1 MKLIKELQENV
12 IDEKVSLSTTL
23 RKAKVLAS
31 LLKNDQFKKWV
42 DDELNGYD
50 GDSVLPDY
58 RQLSTQSYG
67 TFANGFQ
74 MVKNS
79 PLPTHHLPEVVQN
92 YASQIDLRQG
102 IKELESIAAI
112 DDQALHFKWPPDM
125 IAIVQREFSDSYA
138 LLDAWRAVGRSQ
150 IEGILDAIRNRL
162 LEFILQLKDLRP
174 EIVESEDAIGQIPEE
189 KVANVFKITIQ
200 GDHNVLATGTGISQE
215 IQQSVTAK
223 DVKSLA
229 EALRRMNVSDKEI
242 EELQNAIQ
250 TDGSR
255 PKKSLGEG
263 VKQWLGKMTGKALE
277 GAWKVA
283 VDTAPGILTK
293 VISKHYGWE

>member
-50 GDSVLPDY
+50 GDSILPEY

-102 IKELESIAAI
+102 IKELESLAAI
-112 DDQALHFKWPPDM
+112 KDQSLHFKWPPDM
-125 IAIVQREFSDSYA
+125 IAIIQGEFNASYA

-162 LEFILQLKDLRP
+162 LEFILQLKGIRP
-174 EIVESEDAIGQIPEE
+174 EIVESEEAIGQIPEE

-200 GDHNVLATGTGISQE
+200 GDHNVLATGTGFSQNV
-215 IQQSVTAK
+215 QQHVIAK
-223 DVKSLA
+223 NDNSLA
-229 EALRRMNVSDKEI
+229 EALRQMNVPSKDI
-242 EELQNAIQ
+242 EELKKTIQ
-250 TDGSR
+250 VDGPR

-263 VKQWLGKMTGKALE
+263 VKHWIGKMTGKALE

-293 VISKHYGWE
+293 AISKYYGWE